1 MNQYQQH
8 IERQLHQFKVRFILK
23 RLAEGLFVFFLTILI
38 LWLVISGLEAIGW
51 FGTTVRALL
60 FYTLAGLTL
69 VLFVWHIGWPLY
81 QLSRSD
87 RVIDD
92 ETAARQIGYRLPI
105 VGDKLLNYIQLR
117 LLAHNDL
124 AQASLNQRA
133 RLLAGQP
140 LSRAVTFERE
150 KKHFTHYLLPVLFFI
165 ALAIWLWP
173 DKLIDST
180 TRVIHY
186 NEQYTPVAPF
196 HFQIDD
202 KLLAFRNEDYT
213 LSVQLTGEAIPQDAW
228 FVAQGKR
235 LPMQQA
241 GVGRFSITFKNITT
255 SRSFYIEAGGYR
267 SAVHQLQ
274 VVDRPALNSLTVH
287 LQYPSYL
294 KKPAST
300 LQNTG
305 SFEVPEGTQAR
316 WQLTARFTDSLLV
329 WFKPGNDTLQLA
341 GRNDVFAF
349 SRTLHED
356 QEYQL
361 RLYNRWAQ
369 QQGKLQ
375 YQIKIIPDLAPEIS
389 VQVYPDTVLYRFV
402 ALAGNLADDHGLLR
416 LQLFYRKNDRP
427 KQRITLP
434 LNQGTVSQSF
444 FYQWALDTLNL
455 QPGDQLDFYLQV
467 TDNDAVNHYK
477 NTNSQHFYLRIPDLE
492 AAQAKLEKSRST
504 VNNQMDKAAR
514 QARELKKELD
524 RLANDL
530 KGKKELTWQD
540 KQRLQQLIER
550 KENLS
555 KEIEELQQ
563 KNRLLNEQQKQLEEP
578 PPELA
583 EKQQQV
589 QEMLDNMLDEETRE
603 LYEELQKL
611 LEEMENTDAVQNT
624 LKQLQRKEIN
634 LEQEMQR
641 AVEFLKEL
649 QLSYKLQE
657 NEEKL
662 AELQQQQ
669 EELLKETMNKKA
681 PADSLAAEQEKLQ
694 QKFEEFQ
701 QDMRTAEKMNQN
713 LQRPKPMPSTA
724 GDEEEIKKQQQQAK
738 EELNKNN
745 RKKSISH
752 QQQAKEQMQ
761 KLGQKLQDMQS
772 SMEMQQMQE
781 DLANLQSILNNLLE
795 LSFDQED
802 VLKKFKQIKPS
813 DPQFIKLSQEQL
825 KIKEDARIVNDS
837 LLALAGR
844 VMAISSF
851 VTREL
856 NAMNEH
862 LEASIEAI
870 RERKTPRAVVNQQ
883 LAMTSMNNLALML
896 DNVMQQ
902 MQEAMAGMGA
912 GQPKDQSQPQP
923 GLSERQKQLN
933 QQIRELAESGKSG
946 RELSEELAKLAA
958 EQARIRKA
966 LEEAAKKYGGKPG
979 QTQQLMQQMEQT
991 EIDLVN
997 KRLTRQTMQRQKQ
1010 IETRLLE
1017 AEKAMRQQELDM
1029 QREAKSA
1036 HQYEKVLPRAF
1047 EEYMRQR
1054 AREVELLKTVPP
1066 RLSPFFK
1073 EEVNH
1078 YFERLKKQNNI
1089 TNN

>member
-8 IERQLHQFKVRFILK
+8 IERQLHRFKVRFILK
-23 RLAEGLFVFFLTILI
+23 RLTEGLLFFLLTVLI
-38 LWLVISGLEAIGW
+38 LWLLVSSLEAIGW
-51 FGTTVRALL
+51 FGTTMRALL
-60 FYTLAGLTL
+60 FYTLTGLIV
-69 VLFVWHIGWPLY
+69 VLFVWRIGRPLY

-92 ETAARQIGYRLPI
+92 ETAARQIGFRLPAI
-105 VGDKLLNYIQLR
+105 GDKLLNYIQLR
-117 LLAHNDL
+117 LLANNEL
-124 AQASLNQRA
+124 ARASLSQRA
-133 RLLAGQP
+133 RLLAAQP

-150 KKHFTHYLLPVLFFI
+150 KKHFLYYLLPVVLFVL
-165 ALAIWLWP
+165 LAVWLWP
-173 DKLIDST
+173 DKLLHST
-180 TRVIHY
+180 ERIIY
-186 NEQYTPVAPF
+186 YKKQYAPAAPF
-196 HFQIDD
+196 QFEIED

-213 LSVQLTGEAIPQDAW
+213 LTVQLTGEAVPQQAW
-228 FVAQGKR
+228 FVTQGKR

-241 GVGRFSITFKNITT
+241 GLGVFKITFKNINA
-255 SRSFYIEAGGYR
+255 SRTFHIEAGGYR
-267 SAVHQLQ
+267 SAVYQLQ
-274 VVDRPALNSLTVH
+274 VVDRPALHNLVVH
-287 LQYPSYL
+287 LQYPAYL
-294 KKPAST
+294 KKPPAS
-300 LQNTG
+300 LENTG

-316 WQLTARFTDSLLV
+316 WQLTARFADSLRV
-329 WFKPGNDTLQLA
+329 WFSTADDTLQIA
-341 GRNDVFAF
+341 GKNEVFSF
-349 SRTLHED
+349 DRTLHQDE
-356 QEYQL
+356 EYILQL
-361 RLYNRWAQ
+361 FNRWAH
-369 QQGKLQ
+369 QQGKLH
-375 YQIKIIPDLAPEIS
+375 YQINIIPDLAPEIT

-402 ALAGNLADDHGLLR
+402 ALAGNLTDDHGLLR
-416 LQLFYRKNDRP
+416 LRLYYRKNDRP
-427 KQRITLP
+427 LQYLSLP
-434 LNQGTVSQSF
+434 INQGTVSQSF
-444 FYQWALDTLNL
+444 FYQWALDSLGL
-455 QPGDQLDFYLQV
+455 QPGDHLDFYLQV
-467 TDNDAVNHYK
+467 TDNDAVNKYK
-477 NTNSQHFYLRIPDLE
+477 SATSPHFYLRIPDVE
-492 AAQAKLEKSRST
+492 TAQDKLEKSRSA
-504 VNNQMDKAAR
+504 VNNRMDKAAR

-530 KGKKELTWQD
+530 KGKKELSWQN

-550 KENLS
+550 KEKLS
-555 KEIEELQQ
+555 EEIEELQQ
-563 KNRLLNEQQKQLEEP
+563 KNRLLNEQQKQLNEP
-578 PPELA
+578 PAELA

-589 QEMLDNMLDEETRE
+589 QEMLDNMLDEDTRE

-611 LEEMENTDAVQNT
+611 LEEMENTDAVQNI
-624 LKQLQRKEIN
+624 LKQLQQKELN

-649 QLSYKLQE
+649 QLAYKLQE

-662 AELQQQQ
+662 TELQQQQ
-669 EELLKETMNKKA
+669 EELLEKTKDKKTV
-681 PADSLAAEQEKLQ
+681 ADSLAAEQEKLQ
-694 QKFEEFQ
+694 QEFEKFQ
-701 QDMRTAEKMNQN
+701 QSMRAAEEMNQN
-713 LQRPKPMPSTA
+713 LRRPKPMPSTS
-724 GDEEEIKKQQQQAK
+724 GEEEEIKNQQQQAK
-738 EELNKNN
+738 EELDKNN

-772 SMEMQQMQE
+772 SMQMQQMQE
-781 DLANLQSILNNLLE
+781 DLANLQSILNNLIE
-795 LSFDQED
+795 LSFEQED

-813 DPQFIKLSQEQL
+813 DPQFIRLSQEQL

-837 LLALAGR
+837 LMALAGR

-862 LEASIEAI
+862 LETSIEAI
-870 RERKTPRAVVNQQ
+870 RERKTPRAVVSQQ

-912 GQPKDQSQPQP
+912 GQPKEQSQPQP

-966 LEEAAKKYGGKPG
+966 LEEAAKKYGGEPG

-1066 RLSPFFK
+1066 RLTPFFK
-1073 EEVNH
+1073 EEVNR
-1078 YFERLKKQNNI
+1078 YFERLKMQSVN